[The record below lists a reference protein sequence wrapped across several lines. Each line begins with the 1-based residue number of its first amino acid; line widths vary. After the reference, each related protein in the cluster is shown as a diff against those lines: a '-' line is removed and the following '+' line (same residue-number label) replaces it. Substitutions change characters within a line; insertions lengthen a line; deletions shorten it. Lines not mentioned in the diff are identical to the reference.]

1 MNFTKELRVEMDR
14 FMLPSRRFE
23 EQDIEMVTKGGR

>member
-14 FMLPSRRFE
+14 RMLPIRRFE
-23 EQDIEMVTKGGR
+23 EQGIEMVAKGGK